1 MRLIR
6 LPSTRS
12 YLLRHPF
19 CWSATLLVDPL
30 RRHCPM
36 AATGACFIAGG
47 FLPMFGRDMKS
58 IAGGLRTNFS
68 VSIRPSAVFTEQ
80 TPAPGVTERGRFKK
94 MSEADMISKHFDN
107 SDVAKLEQRSL
118 KDYFEQSKDL
128 IRSDGGPPR
137 WFSPLECGSR
147 LDSSPLLLFL
157 PGIDGVGLGL
167 ILHHQRLG
175 KLFDIWCL
183 HIPVEDRTTFT
194 ELVKLVERTVR
205 SENYRSPN
213 KPIYLVGESLGGC
226 LALAVA
232 ARNPDID
239 LALILANPATSFSK
253 SPLQSL
259 MPLLSLMPDKLN
271 FSLPFILSLNNRTH
285 QAFLPVQNSPTVD
298 PYRMSI

>member
-1 MRLIR
+1 
-6 LPSTRS
+6 
-12 YLLRHPF
+12 
-19 CWSATLLVDPL
+19 
-30 RRHCPM
+30 M

-58 IAGGLRTNFS
+58 IAGGLRTNFL

-157 PGIDGVGLGL
+157 PGFCL
-167 ILHHQRLG
+167 ICSFFFYLG
-175 KLFDIWCL
+175 KFFCSKYFIRNRVLFFSVLWL
-183 HIPVEDRTTFT
+183 GYQREATTF
-194 ELVKLVERTVR
+194 
-205 SENYRSPN
+205 NN
-213 KPIYLVGESLGGC
+213 C
-226 LALAVA
+226 MW
-232 ARNPDID
+232 
-239 LALILANPATSFSK
+239 LIG
-253 SPLQSL
+253 
-259 MPLLSLMPDKLN
+259 
-271 FSLPFILSLNNRTH
+271 
-285 QAFLPVQNSPTVD
+285 
-298 PYRMSI
+298 

>member
-1 MRLIR
+1 
-6 LPSTRS
+6 
-12 YLLRHPF
+12 
-19 CWSATLLVDPL
+19 
-30 RRHCPM
+30 M

-157 PGIDGVGLGL
+157 PGFCL
-167 ILHHQRLG
+167 I
-175 KLFDIWCL
+175 C
-183 HIPVEDRTTFT
+183 
-194 ELVKLVERTVR
+194 
-205 SENYRSPN
+205 
-213 KPIYLVGESLGGC
+213 
-226 LALAVA
+226 
-232 ARNPDID
+232 
-239 LALILANPATSFSK
+239 SF
-253 SPLQSL
+253 
-259 MPLLSLMPDKLN
+259 
-271 FSLPFILSLNNRTH
+271 F
-285 QAFLPVQNSPTVD
+285 FLPREIFLFKVFYTKQSSFFLCPLTRISKRGH
-298 PYRMSI
+298 YLQ